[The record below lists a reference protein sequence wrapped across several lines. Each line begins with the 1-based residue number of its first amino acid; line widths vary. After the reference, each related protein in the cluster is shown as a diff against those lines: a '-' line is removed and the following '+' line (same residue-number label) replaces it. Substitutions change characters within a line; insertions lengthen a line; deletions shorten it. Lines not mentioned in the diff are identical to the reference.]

1 MIIRFLVRL
10 IKQIYFNILKMI
22 QHFHETYEGSSVD
35 LKIGKY
41 IYVIYII
48 HIMYIYI

>member
-1 MIIRFLVRL
+1 
-10 IKQIYFNILKMI
+10 MI

-35 LKIGKY
+35 LKIEKY

-48 HIMYIYI
+48 HIMYIYIYKNYATKPISN

>member
-1 MIIRFLVRL
+1 
-10 IKQIYFNILKMI
+10 MI

-35 LKIGKY
+35 LKIEKY

-48 HIMYIYI
+48 HIMYIYIKIMQQNLFQID